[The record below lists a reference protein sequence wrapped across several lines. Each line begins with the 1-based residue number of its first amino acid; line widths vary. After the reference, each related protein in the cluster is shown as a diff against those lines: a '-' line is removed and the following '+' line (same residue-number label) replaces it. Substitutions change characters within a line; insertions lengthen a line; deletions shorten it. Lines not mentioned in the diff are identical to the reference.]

1 MRLHI
6 LPSRILLLVTAVAA
20 LAACSSS
27 KAAAPESSTTTTVAA
42 VPASSTTVPAAAV
55 AAQASA
61 ACGATPKVAAGDA
74 KVNTTS
80 SGVARWYYRHVPAS
94 YSGTTPMPVVLDLHG
109 YSEGATI
116 HRVMS
121 GMGAFGDAH
130 GFVTITPQGSGT
142 AVALWNTDL
151 KSNDVKFIG
160 DLLDEIEKTL
170 CVDEHRIF
178 VTGLSNGA
186 FITSAIACAYSDRVA
201 AVAPV
206 AGIRDIPGCTFTR
219 PVPVIAF
226 HGTADPFVAYTGG
239 LGPKAL
245 LLPTPDGK
253 STIGKSRGGGA
264 ASKGPSIPRIT
275 ADWAKR
281 NGCGA
286 QPTDVALTSDVTSV
300 AFPCPAG
307 AEVVLERVTGGG
319 HSWPGSTFSQT
330 IVGVV
335 GKTTMTISADA
346 LMWQFFVAHPL
357 RN

>member
-1 MRLHI
+1 MRFRV
-6 LPSRILLLVTAVAA
+6 PQSRTLLLVTAVAA

-27 KAAAPESSTTTTVAA
+27 KAASPPASTT
-42 VPASSTTVPAAAV
+42 TTVPAAAV

-61 ACGATPKVAAGDA
+61 GCRAAPKIGPGEVR
-74 KVNTTS
+74 VNTVS
-80 SGVARWYYRHVPAS
+80 GGVARWYYRHVPAS
-94 YSGTTPMPVVLDLHG
+94 YTGTTPMPVVIDLHG
-109 YSEGATI
+109 YTEGATI

-121 GMGAFGDAH
+121 GLGTFGDAH

-151 KSNDVKFIG
+151 KSTDVKYIG
-160 DLLDEIEKTL
+160 DLLDEIERTL

-186 FITSAIACAYSDRVA
+186 FMTSAVACAYSDRVA

-219 PVPVIAF
+219 PVPVLAF

-239 LGPKAL
+239 LGAKAL
-245 LLPTPDGK
+245 LLPNPNGK
-253 STIGKSRGGGA
+253 GTIGDKPGSA
-264 ASKGPSIPRIT
+264 ARKGPSIPQIT

-286 QPTDVALTSDVTSV
+286 KPTETALTSDVTRIS
-300 AFPCPAG
+300 FPCPAG
-307 AEVVLERVTGGG
+307 AEVVLDRVTGGG
-319 HSWPGSTFSQT
+319 HSWPGSAFSQS

-346 LMWQFFVAHPL
+346 LMWQFFEAHPL
-357 RN
+357 RT

>member
-186 FITSAIACAYSDRVA
+186 FMTSAVACAYSDRVA

-245 LLPTPDGK
+245 LLPNPNGK
-253 STIGKSRGGGA
+253 GTIGESRGAGA
-264 ASKGPSIPRIT
+264 ATKGPSIPTIT

-281 NGCGA
+281 NGCGV
-286 QPTDVALTSDVTSV
+286 QPTAVALTSDVTSLR
-300 AFPCPAG
+300 FPCPAG
-307 AEVVLERVTGGG
+307 AEVILDRVTGGG

-357 RN
+357 RS